1 MTFPGMGTANAEH
14 LHTPSPA
21 HAAGGY
27 LPYIDGLRALAV
39 LAVIAYHLDPAW
51 LPGGFTGVDVFF
63 VISGFVVSAS
73 LQRLPAAGSWG
84 VFAQFYARRMRRIA
98 PALVACLLATAL
110 ASGLFIPDSWLSET
124 SAKTGRM
131 AFVGL
136 SNWVLAASDND
147 YFSPKAEFNPYTHT
161 WSLGVEE
168 QFYLLFPLLFL
179 AWNRGGRGRA
189 WSTLLVALASAGSLA
204 YALLRS
210 RGGGEAGA
218 AFYLTTARFWQLG
231 SGVLLYQALAL
242 SGRFD
247 AGAAPAP
254 RAAWNWRSP
263 LLALALGLVGYGLW
277 RARPGYSPWPDGLW
291 PVLGTLG
298 LLGLLHGAP
307 AGWIK
312 RALSQ
317 RAVVAIGRVSYSLYL
332 WHWPVFVLF
341 RWTVGLE
348 SALAKALALLLVAAL
363 AIASYRWVELPWRS
377 GRVGKARTP
386 ARTIAAGLGLIL
398 LAAGVHALLLDTQR
412 YYSLSTVSRHPLDW
426 YAYAKGMRKEFPHC
440 TLKTGRAELQVG
452 SAKLFE
458 RGDCDLRNR
467 GLETPRKPTQL
478 FVAGDSHALAYNEL
492 LRRFALQS
500 GVAVRL
506 YGVGGCPI
514 VGLQAWQ
521 ATHAGCQAYERST
534 LADVTAHARDGD
546 VLFLPALRLLRLA
559 EQTQLFDE
567 AAVMAEQDSAQAQAV
582 RAAGEEAAVALLQPL
597 AQRGVRIVFEAPKPL
612 LRAPPYRCS
621 DWFNRGNAICA
632 RGTQIQRDTME
643 RYRAPVLQSLQR
655 IAARLPHA
663 SVWDPLPVLCE
674 PQRCAGM
681 RDGHPLFFDA
691 DHLSGYGNRLLLPGF
706 TAHFKAVQAES
717 GTAP

>member
-1 MTFPGMGTANAEH
+1 MAPGTDTAGPGH
-14 LHTPSPA
+14 LRGAPSA
-21 HAAGGY
+21 HAGGY
-27 LPYIDGLRALAV
+27 LPYVDGLRAIAV

-98 PALVACLLATAL
+98 PALVACLLATGV

-136 SNWVLAASDND
+136 SNWVLAATGND

-179 AWNRGGRGRA
+179 AWNRGGRGRV
-189 WSTLLVALASAGSLA
+189 WSTLLVALASAASLA
-204 YALLRS
+204 YAFVRS
-210 RGGGEAGA
+210 RGGGEAGD

-242 SGRFD
+242 RGRFD
-247 AGAAPAP
+247 AGTAPPP
-254 RAAWNWRSP
+254 RAAWSWRSP
-263 LLALALGLVGYGLW
+263 LLALALAAVGYGLW
-277 RARPGYSPWPDGLW
+277 RARPGHSPWPDGLW
-291 PVLGTLG
+291 PVVGTLG
-298 LLGLLHGAP
+298 LLALLHGGA
-307 AGWIK
+307 AGWTK

-317 RAVVAIGRVSYSLYL
+317 PAVVAIGRVSYSLYL

-341 RWTVGLE
+341 RWTVGLD
-348 SALAKALALLLVAAL
+348 AAPAKALALLLVAAL
-363 AIASYRWVELPWRS
+363 ALASYRWVELPWRS
-377 GRVGKARTP
+377 GRIGKTRTP
-386 ARTIAAGLGLIL
+386 ARTIAAGLGLIV

-426 YAYAKGMRKEFPHC
+426 YAYAKGMRKEFPRC
-440 TLKTGRAELQVG
+440 TLKTGRADLQVG
-452 SAKLFE
+452 SAKLFA
-458 RGDCDLRNR
+458 RGDCDLRDR

-534 LADVTAHARDGD
+534 LDDVAAHARDGD

-567 AAVMAEQDSAQAQAV
+567 AAVMAEQGGAPAQAV
-582 RAAGEEAAVALLQPL
+582 RAAGEDAAVALLQPL

-621 DWFNRGNAICA
+621 DWFNRGNPICA
-632 RGTQIQRDTME
+632 RGTQIPRETME

-663 SVWDPLPVLCE
+663 SVWDPLPALCDAD
-674 PQRCAGM
+674 RCAGM
-681 RDGHPLFFDA
+681 RDGRPLFFDA
-691 DHLSGYGNRLLLPGF
+691 DHLSGHGNRVLLPSF

-717 GTAP
+717 GAAP

>member
-1 MTFPGMGTANAEH
+1 MVVPGTGSAGTDR
-14 LHTPSPA
+14 LPTPPHA
-21 HAAGGY
+21 HARGY
-27 LPYIDGLRALAV
+27 LPHVDGLRALAV

-84 VFAQFYARRMRRIA
+84 VFAQFYARRLRRIA

-179 AWNRGGRGRA
+179 AWNRGGRGRI
-189 WSTLLVALASAGSLA
+189 WSTLLVALASAASLA

-210 RGGGEAGA
+210 RGGGEAGD
-218 AFYLTTARFWQLG
+218 AFYLTSARFWQLG
-231 SGVLLYQALAL
+231 SGVLLYQGLAL
-242 SGRFD
+242 SGRFER
-247 AGAAPAP
+247 GAVAS
-254 RAAWNWRSP
+254 RATWHWRSP
-263 LLALALGLVGYGLW
+263 LLALALAAVGYGLW
-277 RARPGYSPWPDGLW
+277 RARPGHSPWPDGLW

-298 LLGLLHGAP
+298 LLALLHGAP

-348 SALAKALALLLVAAL
+348 SALARALALLLVAAL

-377 GRVGKARTP
+377 GRIGKTRTP

-426 YAYAKGMRKEFPHC
+426 YAYAKGMRKEFPRC
-440 TLKTGRAELQVG
+440 TLKTGRADLQVG

-458 RGDCDLRNR
+458 RGDCDVRDG
-467 GLETPRKPTQL
+467 GLETPRTPTQL

-534 LADVTAHARDGD
+534 LADVAAHARDGD

-567 AAVMAEQDSAQAQAV
+567 AAAMAEQDGAQAQAV
-582 RAAGEEAAVALLQPL
+582 RAAGEEAAIALLQPL

-632 RGTQIQRDTME
+632 RGTQIPRDTME

-663 SVWDPLPVLCE
+663 SVWDPLPELCE
-674 PQRCAGM
+674 PTRCAGM
-681 RDGHPLFFDA
+681 RDGRPLFFDA
-691 DHLSGYGNRLLLPGF
+691 DHLSGYGNRVLLPSF

-717 GTAP
+717 SATP

>member
-1 MTFPGMGTANAEH
+1 MAVPGTGNAGTDR
-14 LHTPSPA
+14 LHTPPHA
-21 HAAGGY
+21 HARGY
-27 LPYIDGLRALAV
+27 LPHVDGLRALAV

-84 VFAQFYARRMRRIA
+84 VFAQFYARRLRRIA

-179 AWNRGGRGRA
+179 AWNRGGRGRI
-189 WSTLLVALASAGSLA
+189 WSTLLVALASAASLA

-210 RGGGEAGA
+210 RGGGEAGD
-218 AFYLTTARFWQLG
+218 AFYLTSARFWQLG
-231 SGVLLYQALAL
+231 SGVLLYQGLAL
-242 SGRFD
+242 SGRFER
-247 AGAAPAP
+247 GAVAS
-254 RAAWNWRSP
+254 RATWHWRSP
-263 LLALALGLVGYGLW
+263 LLALALAAVGYGLW
-277 RARPGYSPWPDGLW
+277 RARPGQSPWPDGLW

-298 LLGLLHGAP
+298 LLALLHGAP

-377 GRVGKARTP
+377 GRIGKTRTP

-398 LAAGVHALLLDTQR
+398 LAAGVHAVLLDTQR
-412 YYSLSTVSRHPLDW
+412 YYSLSTVSRHPLEW
-426 YAYAKGMRKEFPHC
+426 YAYAKGMRKEFPRC
-440 TLKTGRAELQVG
+440 TLKTGRADLQVG

-458 RGDCDLRNR
+458 RGDCDLRDG
-467 GLETPRKPTQL
+467 GLETPRTPTQL

-534 LADVTAHARDGD
+534 LADVAAHARDGD

-567 AAVMAEQDSAQAQAV
+567 AAVMAEQDGAQAQAV

-632 RGTQIQRDTME
+632 RGTQIPRDTMQ
-643 RYRAPVLQSLQR
+643 RYRAPVLQRLQR

-663 SVWDPLPVLCE
+663 SVWDPLPALCE
-674 PQRCAGM
+674 PTRCAGL
-681 RDGHPLFFDA
+681 RDGRPLFFDA
-691 DHLSGYGNRLLLPGF
+691 DHLSGYGNRVLLPSF
-706 TAHFKAVQAES
+706 TAHVKAVQAES
-717 GTAP
+717 SATP

>member
-1 MTFPGMGTANAEH
+1 MGGAGADR
-14 LHTPSPA
+14 LHTTS
-21 HAAGGY
+21 HAADGY
-27 LPYIDGLRALAV
+27 LPHVDGLRALAV
-39 LAVIAYHLDPAW
+39 LAVITYHLDPAW
-51 LPGGFTGVDVFF
+51 LPGGFVGVDVFF
-63 VISGFVVSAS
+63 AISGFVVSAS

-84 VFAQFYARRMRRIA
+84 VFAPFYARRLRRIA

-110 ASGLFIPDSWLSET
+110 ASGLFIPDSWLSQT
-124 SAKTGRM
+124 SAKTGRL

-136 SNWVLAASDND
+136 SNWVLAATGND

-168 QFYLLFPLLFL
+168 QFYLLFPLLLL
-179 AWNRGGRGRA
+179 AWNRGGGGRVC
-189 WSTLLVALASAGSLA
+189 SMLLVALASAASLT
-204 YALLRS
+204 YACVRS
-210 RGGGEAGA
+210 RGGEAGD

-231 SGVLLYQALAL
+231 CGVLLYQGLAL
-242 SGRFD
+242 SGRFEG
-247 AGAAPAP
+247 GAAAS
-254 RAAWNWRSP
+254 RARWHWRSP
-263 LLALALGLVGYGLW
+263 LLALALAAIGYGLG
-277 RARPGYSPWPDGLW
+277 RARPGHSPWPDGLW
-291 PVLGTLG
+291 PVLGTLA
-298 LLGLLHGAP
+298 LLALLHGAP

-317 RAVVAIGRVSYSLYL
+317 RVVVAIGRLSYSLYL

-348 SALAKALALLLVAAL
+348 STLAKALALLLVAVL
-363 AIASYRWVELPWRS
+363 AIASYRWVERPWRN
-377 GRVGKARTP
+377 GRIGNSRTP

-426 YAYAKGMRKEFPHC
+426 YAYAKGMRSEFPHC
-440 TLKTGRAELQVG
+440 TLKTGRADLQVG

-458 RGDCDLRNR
+458 RGECDLHNR
-467 GLETPRKPTQL
+467 DGGQL
-478 FVAGDSHALAYNEL
+478 FVAGDSHVLAYNEL

-506 YGVGGCPI
+506 YAVGGCPI

-521 ATHAGCQAYERST
+521 ATHPGCQAYERST
-534 LADVTAHARDGD
+534 LADVAAHARTGD

-567 AAVMAEQDSAQAQAV
+567 AAVMAEQDGAQAQAV
-582 RAAGEEAAVALLQPL
+582 RAAGEGAAVALLQPL

-632 RGTQIQRDTME
+632 RGTQIARDTMQ

-663 SVWDPLPVLCE
+663 SVWDPLPALCE
-674 PQRCAGM
+674 PTRCAGM

-691 DHLSGYGNRLLLPGF
+691 DHLSGYGNRVLLPGF

-717 GTAP
+717 RAAP

>member
-1 MTFPGMGTANAEH
+1 MGPGKEAPGAAR
-14 LHTPSPA
+14 LHAAPSA
-21 HAAGGY
+21 HASGY
-27 LPYIDGLRALAV
+27 LPYVDGLRALAV
-39 LAVIAYHLDPAW
+39 VAVIAYHLDPRW

-73 LQRLPAAGSWG
+73 LQRLPAAGSLG

-98 PALVACLLATAL
+98 PALVACLLATGL

-136 SNWVLAASDND
+136 SNWVLAATGND

-189 WSTLLVALASAGSLA
+189 WSTLLVALASAASLA
-204 YALLRS
+204 YAFVRS
-210 RGGGEAGA
+210 RGGGDAGD

-231 SGVLLYQALAL
+231 SGVLLYQLLAL
-242 SGRFD
+242 RGRFD
-247 AGAAPAP
+247 AGMAPPP
-254 RAAWNWRSP
+254 RAAWTWRSP
-263 LLALALGLVGYGLW
+263 LLALALAAVGYGLW
-277 RARPGYSPWPDGLW
+277 RARPGHSPWPDGLW
-291 PVLGTLG
+291 PALGTLG
-298 LLGLLHGAP
+298 LLALLHGAP
-307 AGWIK
+307 AGWTR

-341 RWTVGLE
+341 RWTVGLD
-348 SALAKALALLLVAAL
+348 SALAKTLALLLVAAL

-377 GRVGKARTP
+377 GRIGKARTP
-386 ARTIAAGLGLIL
+386 ARTVAAGLGLIL
-398 LAAGVHALLLDTQR
+398 LAAGAHALLLDTQR

-426 YAYAKGMRKEFPHC
+426 YAYAKDLRKDFPHC
-440 TLKTGRAELQVG
+440 ALRTGHVG
-452 SAKLFE
+452 GAKSFE
-458 RGDCDLRNR
+458 RGECDLRAS

-492 LRRFALQS
+492 LRRFALQR

-506 YGVGGCPI
+506 YGVGGCAI

-534 LADVTAHARDGD
+534 LDDVAAHARDGD

-559 EQTQLFDE
+559 EQTELFDE
-567 AAVMAEQDSAQAQAV
+567 AAVMAEQDSAAARAA
-582 RAAGEEAAVALLQPL
+582 RAAGEDAAVALLQPL

-632 RGTQIQRDTME
+632 RGTEIQRATME

-663 SVWDPLPVLCE
+663 TVWDPLPALCDAE
-674 PQRCAGM
+674 RCAGM
-681 RDGHPLFFDA
+681 RDGRPLFFDA
-691 DHLSGYGNRLLLPGF
+691 DHLSGYGNRVLLPGF
-706 TAHFKAVQAES
+706 TAHIESIQAHS
-717 GTAP
+717 PAAP

>member
-1 MTFPGMGTANAEH
+1 MGPGTETAGSAQ
-14 LHTPSPA
+14 LRSAPSA

-27 LPYIDGLRALAV
+27 LPYIDGLRAIAV
-39 LAVIAYHLDPAW
+39 AAVIAYHLDPAW

-98 PALVACLLATAL
+98 PALVACLLATGV
-110 ASGLFIPDSWLSET
+110 ASGLFIPESWLSET

-136 SNWVLAASDND
+136 SNWVLAATGND

-179 AWNRGGRGRA
+179 AWNRGGRGRV
-189 WSTLLVALASAGSLA
+189 WSALLVALASVASLG
-204 YALLRS
+204 YAWLRS
-210 RGGGEAGA
+210 RGGGEAGD

-242 SGRFD
+242 GGRFD
-247 AGAAPAP
+247 GAVAAAP
-254 RAAWNWRSP
+254 RAAWSWRSP
-263 LLALALGLVGYGLW
+263 LLALALAAVGYGLW
-277 RARPGYSPWPDGLW
+277 RARPGHSPWPDGLW

-307 AGWIK
+307 AGWTK

-348 SALAKALALLLVAAL
+348 SALAKVSALALVVAL
-363 AIASYRWVELPWRS
+363 ALASYRWVERPWRS
-377 GRVGKARTP
+377 GRIGRTRTP
-386 ARTIAAGLGLIL
+386 ARTIAAGLGLVV

-426 YAYAKGMRKEFPHC
+426 YAYAKDLRKDFPRC
-440 TLKTGRAELQVG
+440 TLKTGRVDVQVG

-467 GLETPRKPTQL
+467 DGGQL

-534 LADVTAHARDGD
+534 LDDVAAHARAGD

-559 EQTQLFDE
+559 EQTELFDE
-567 AAVMAEQDSAQAQAV
+567 AAVMAEQGGAPAQAV
-582 RAAGEEAAVALLQPL
+582 RAAGEDAAVALLQPL

-632 RGTQIQRDTME
+632 RGTQIPRATME
-643 RYRAPVLQSLQR
+643 SYRAPVLQSLQR

-663 SVWDPLPVLCE
+663 SVWDPLPELCE
-674 PQRCAGM
+674 PTRCAGM
-681 RDGHPLFFDA
+681 RDGRPLFFDA
-691 DHLSGYGNRLLLPGF
+691 DHLSGYGNRVLLPGF
-706 TAHFKAVQAES
+706 TAHFKAVQAEA
-717 GTAP
+717 GATP

>member
-1 MTFPGMGTANAEH
+1 MGRAGAGR
-14 LHTPSPA
+14 LHPSSPA

-189 WSTLLVALASAGSLA
+189 WSTLLVTLASASSLA

-210 RGGGEAGA
+210 RGGGEAGD
-218 AFYLTTARFWQLG
+218 AFYLTTERFWQLG

-377 GRVGKARTP
+377 GRIGKARTP
-386 ARTIAAGLGLIL
+386 ARTIVAGLGLIL

-458 RGDCDLRNR
+458 RGDCDLRDR

>member
-1 MTFPGMGTANAEH
+1 MGPGTETAGSAQ
-14 LHTPSPA
+14 LRSAPSA

-27 LPYIDGLRALAV
+27 LPYIDGLRAIAV
-39 LAVIAYHLDPAW
+39 AAVIAYHLDPAW

-98 PALVACLLATAL
+98 PALVACLLATGV
-110 ASGLFIPDSWLSET
+110 ASGLFIPESWLSET

-131 AFVGL
+131 AFFGL
-136 SNWVLAASDND
+136 SNWVLAATGND

-179 AWNRGGRGRA
+179 AWNRGGRGRV
-189 WSTLLVALASAGSLA
+189 WSALLVALASAGSLG
-204 YALLRS
+204 YAWLRS
-210 RGGGEAGA
+210 RGGSEAGD

-242 SGRFD
+242 GGRFD
-247 AGAAPAP
+247 GAVAAAP
-254 RAAWNWRSP
+254 RAGWSWRSP
-263 LLALALGLVGYGLW
+263 LLALALAAVGYGLW
-277 RARPGYSPWPDGLW
+277 RARPGHSPWPDGLW

-307 AGWIK
+307 AGWTK

-317 RAVVAIGRVSYSLYL
+317 RAMVAIGRVSYSLYL

-348 SALAKALALLLVAAL
+348 SALAKASALALVVAL
-363 AIASYRWVELPWRS
+363 ALASYRWVERPWRS
-377 GRVGKARTP
+377 GRIGRARTP
-386 ARTIAAGLGLIL
+386 ARTIAAGLGLIV

-426 YAYAKGMRKEFPHC
+426 YAYAKDLRKDFPRC
-440 TLKTGRAELQVG
+440 TLKTGRVDVQVG

-467 GLETPRKPTQL
+467 DGGQL

-534 LADVTAHARDGD
+534 LDDVAAHARAGD

-559 EQTQLFDE
+559 EQTELFDE
-567 AAVMAEQDSAQAQAV
+567 AAVMAEQGGAPAQAV
-582 RAAGEEAAVALLQPL
+582 RAAGEDAAVALLQPL

-632 RGTQIQRDTME
+632 RGTQIPRATME
-643 RYRAPVLQSLQR
+643 SYRAPVLQSLQR

-663 SVWDPLPVLCE
+663 SVWDPLPELCE
-674 PQRCAGM
+674 PTRCAGM
-681 RDGHPLFFDA
+681 RDGRPLFFDA
-691 DHLSGYGNRLLLPGF
+691 DHLSGYGNRVLLPGF
-706 TAHFKAVQAES
+706 TAHFKAVQAEP
-717 GTAP
+717 GATP